1 MDIEVRVHRRK
12 YKKRIEPGTVF
23 DKTSAAAARPRKRR
37 KSTGETSRAKKRGAL
52 LAASALALDIAATY
66 PPSAWGLDIT
76 VNSQA
81 DLVNAVNL
89 INASTDSSSTIR
101 LGSSFLISVPLSLA
115 TRPVVLDTQGFTL
128 TCRQFM
134 WSGPS
139 LTFKGTLQG
148 IAGGGTGT
156 GAGLQLLSNLVAT
169 TAVNDAV
176 LKGGAATTG
185 VGGSGAI
192 LNAASMTN
200 NATIG
205 GGDATTLGSG
215 NGGSGVLIQ
224 RGAILTN
231 NGTIQGGNSNGS
243 SDANGIGV
251 TYGVGGGA
259 IINNSNASIRGGS
272 DLTGANVGGAG
283 IFVRAGAS
291 PIVNAGTIAGGN
303 GAQAITANAAFSVV
317 NSGTIQAGAGQADA
331 IQFTGGTGAL
341 TLEVQAGSTIVG
353 NVVANAASTSN
364 VFRLGGTTN
373 ASFDISSIGASAQY
387 RNFNTFEK
395 TGTGTWALTGSG
407 TASTPWTITQ
417 GTLQIG
423 NGGTS
428 GSTIGNIANNAAL
441 AFNRSDTFSFDNLV
455 SGTGSVNQ
463 VGSGTT
469 IITAANTYAG
479 GTNVIAGSLAVGD
492 ATHVNASIGSGLAT
506 VSAGATLGGYGTVA
520 GSVNNSGTVA
530 AANALT
536 AFASGS
542 TGALRIGGD
551 LNNAGTVNLAAASGQ
566 IGNVLNVGG
575 NYVGQNGLVVL
586 NTLLNQ
592 GGSASQ
598 TDRLAIGGNAGGTT
612 AIKLNQ
618 SGSGA
623 LTIGDGIEV
632 VQVAGASAANSFRLA
647 GPVQA
652 GAYQYL
658 LYQGGTTDANDW
670 YLRSQLAPPTTPGD
684 AAATSP
690 PSTPSTSPA
699 TAAPGPVAYRPAVIG
714 YAMTPL
720 LNVDYGFSVVGR
732 LQERAND
739 VASAQSAQSANLNGV
754 WGRIGGQSV
763 DANANDRFSADER
776 TFFAQ
781 FGKDWT
787 LSHSANGGSTHA
799 GAMLTFGSTSASFS
813 DSARSVT
820 GSDATGTVETQAQSI
835 GGYWTKY
842 LPDGSYF
849 DGVGQL
855 THYQNRYGD
864 VFGGSGS
871 QQGFGASASGEVG
884 KPFAI
889 GSAGM
894 AIEPQAQLL
903 YQYLHLNAFDD
914 AISPISAN
922 TSNALRGRLGFKL
935 FWANL
940 SDDSKTS
947 TATPYFT
954 ADVLHDF
961 FSPGQVVVGGTPFA
975 NALAKTW
982 YDIGVGMSGTFG
994 KHSEVHA
1001 NVKYE
1006 HSMGGAYRRNVF
1018 GQVGYRFSW

>member
-1 MDIEVRVHRRK
+1 MKNRVHRRGNTISGAVEIANGAN
-12 YKKRIEPGTVF
+12 R
-23 DKTSAAAARPRKRR
+23 RR
-37 KSTGETSRAKKRGAL
+37 KPFRSTSGASAKRGTL
-52 LAASALALDIAATY
+52 LALSVLAIDIATMF
-66 PPSAWGLDIT
+66 PRSAWALDIT

-81 DLVNAVNL
+81 DIVNAINQ

-101 LGSSFLISVPLSLA
+101 LGSSFQTTNTLPTA
-115 TRPVVLDTQGFTL
+115 TRPVTLDTQGFTL
-128 TCRQFM
+128 T
-134 WSGPS
+134 GS
-139 LTFKGTLQG
+139 LFTWAGASLSFSGTLQG
-148 IAGGGTGT
+148 IAGGGTAG
-156 GAGLQLLSNLVAT
+156 GAGIQLNGVSAT
-169 TAVNDAV
+169 TSAVNSAL

-185 VGGSGAI
+185 TGGTGLI
-192 LNAASMTN
+192 LNAATLTN

-205 GGDATTLGSG
+205 GGDAATLGSG
-215 NGGSGVLIQ
+215 SGGSGVSIERSGTLINN
-224 RGAILTN
+224 AI
-231 NGTIQGGNSNGS
+231 IQGGNSNGS
-243 SDANGIGV
+243 SDANGTGV
-251 TYGVGGGA
+251 AYTVGGGTL
-259 IINNSNASIRGGS
+259 INNSNGTIRGGS

-283 IFVRAGAS
+283 ILVRTGAS

-303 GAQAITANAAFSVV
+303 GAAAITSNAAFSVV
-317 NSGTIQAGAGQADA
+317 NSGTIQAGSGQANA
-331 IQFTGGTGAL
+331 IQFTGGTGGL
-341 TLEVQAGSTIVG
+341 TLEVQAGSVIVG
-353 NVVANAASTSN
+353 NVVANTASTSN
-364 VFRLGGTTN
+364 VFRLGGSTN

-387 RNFNTFEK
+387 RNFNTFQK
-395 TGTGTWALTGSG
+395 TGTGIWALTGAG

-428 GSTIGNIANNAAL
+428 GSTLGNITNNAAL

-469 IITAANTYAG
+469 IMTGANTYAG

-492 ATHVNASIGSGLAT
+492 AAHANASIGSGLAS
-506 VSAGATLGGYGTVA
+506 VAAGAMLGGYGTVA

-530 AANALT
+530 AANAFA

-592 GGSASQ
+592 GGPASQ
-598 TDRLAIGGNAGGTT
+598 SDRLVIGGNASGTT

-618 SGSGA
+618 SGSGV
-623 LTIGDGIEV
+623 LTAGDGIEV
-632 VQVAGASAANSFRLA
+632 VQVAGTSAANSFKLA

-670 YLRSQLAPPTTPGD
+670 YLRSQLVAQATTGASAP
-684 AAATSP
+684 A
-690 PSTPSTSPA
+690 STPSTIATPA
-699 TAAPGPVAYRPAVIG
+699 PIAYRPAVIG

-739 VASAQSAQSANLNGV
+739 IASAQSSQSANMNGV

-763 DANANDRFSADER
+763 DANASDRFSADER

-787 LSHSANGGSTHA
+787 LSRGANGGSTYA

-820 GSDATGTVETQAQSI
+820 GSDTTGTVETQAQSI

-864 VFGGSGS
+864 IFGGSGS

-889 GSAGM
+889 GSTSM

-940 SDDSKTS
+940 SNDSKTS

-961 FSPGQVVVGGTPFA
+961 FSPGQVVVGGTPLT

-994 KHSEVHA
+994 KHSEVHV

-1018 GQVGYRFSW
+1018 GQAGYRFSW